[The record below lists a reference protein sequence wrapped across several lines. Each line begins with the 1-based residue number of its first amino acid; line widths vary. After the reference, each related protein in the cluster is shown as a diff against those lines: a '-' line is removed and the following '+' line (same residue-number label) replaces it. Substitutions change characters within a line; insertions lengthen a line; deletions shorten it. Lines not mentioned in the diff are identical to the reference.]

1 MNPKK
6 AHEKHEKQ
14 MCGIDDKGWV
24 DLKLTEY
31 HGESKDGELHVSKSL
46 IVIFCGRRLFLFAL
60 QADCVPRE
68 QDAAFSSVATSTK
81 NDKEWQDTKH
91 SLAFDMDVP
100 TL

>member
-6 AHEKHEKQ
+6 AHEKHEKHV
-14 MCGIDDKGWV
+14 CGKDDKGWV
-24 DLKLTEY
+24 DLNLTEY
-31 HGESKDGELHVSKSL
+31 HGESKDGKLHVSKSL
-46 IVIFCGRRLFLFAL
+46 SVIFCGSRLFLFAL

-68 QDAAFSSVATSTK
+68 QDAAFSSVATSAR